1 MFASIILA
9 ASVATA
15 APFSR
20 DAAAGIVR
28 ESNRI
33 VSGKGVDKLVAL
45 QIDGITQWVSIR
57 GTDARNPI
65 LLYLHGGPGSP
76 EMPIDYTFQRPW
88 EDYFTVV
95 QWDQRGSGKTF
106 AANDPNVVGPTMTAA
121 QMTSDAEAIVR
132 YLQTTYRK
140 PKIFLLGHSWGSVLG
155 VNLAQRHPDWF
166 YAYVGVGQMV
176 NMRKS
181 ERLGYEFDV
190 AEAAS
195 THNAEAE
202 RELAAIAPY
211 PGDAPMTFA
220 RIGVQRKWLNYF
232 GGLAYGRSS
241 FDFEDG
247 ARKLSPDYTQAEL
260 DRIDAGG
267 LFSLNHLLP
276 EVMAMN
282 FDQTTTFGC
291 PIVMFVGRHDYAVNH
306 DVTAD
311 WFATLRAPS
320 KKLVW
325 FEDSAHLPMQE
336 EPGRFLVHLVG
347 DVLPYS
353 QGSPAPLKRARRRHR
368 RSTGVCLLFSSF
380 AAAWCC

>member
-1 MFASIILA
+1 MLA
-9 ASVATA
+9 TLLLAVATA
-15 APFSR
+15 APPPLTR
-20 DAAAGIVR
+20 DAATAIVAGA
-28 ESNRI
+28 NKI
-33 VSGKGVDKLVAL
+33 VSPNGIEKLVAI
-45 QIDGITQWVSIR
+45 QIDGTTQWLSIR
-57 GTDARNPI
+57 GTNLANPI
-65 LLYLHGGPGSP
+65 LLFLHGGPGSP
-76 EMPIDYTFQRPW
+76 EMPIDWTFQRPW

-95 QWDQRGSGKTF
+95 QWDQRGAGKTY
-106 AANDPNVVGPTMTAA
+106 AANDPKTVGPTMTAER
-121 QMTSDAEAIVR
+121 MTSDAEAIVR
-132 YLQTTYRK
+132 YLQTTYHK

-181 ERLGYEFDV
+181 EELGYAFDV
-190 AEAAS
+190 AQAAGS
-195 THNAEAE
+195 HNAAAQQ
-202 RELAAIAPY
+202 ELAAIAPY

-220 RIGVQRKWLNYF
+220 RIGVQRKWLNFF

-267 LFSLNHLLP
+267 LFSLEHLLP
-276 EVMAMN
+276 QVMAMN
-282 FDQTTTFGC
+282 FDRTTTFGC

-311 WFATLRAPS
+311 WFATIAAPS

-336 EPGRFLVHLVG
+336 EPGRFLVRLVS
-347 DVLPYS
+347 DVLPYA
-353 QGSPAPLKRARRRHR
+353 SPGKGASP
-368 RSTGVCLLFSSF
+368 SS
-380 AAAWCC
+380 AQ